1 MEFCG
6 KTATVPLPAT
16 EKQLCRFIAYLR
28 EEGLRH
34 QTVKS
39 YLAAVRHM
47 QISNDMGD
55 PKIGSMPRLELVVRG
70 MKREQ
75 AGQPTRTRLPITPE
89 ILKRIRQYWKGR
101 QAEWDIVMLWA
112 AMTLCFYGF
121 LRVGEVVV
129 PSDTEFD
136 PSQHLEYV
144 DVAVDDKRQPSF
156 ITVNIKQSK
165 TDPFR
170 RGVTIV
176 IGRAMG
182 PLCPLAAVLS
192 YMAMR
197 RPGNGPLFRF
207 SDGCSLTRER
217 FVAKVREVLQQ
228 IGIDQTKYCG
238 HSFRIGA
245 ATTAAKKGIQDSLIK
260 TLGRWESVAYQLYVR
275 TPREQ
280 LVTVAATLASSS
292 GDT

>member
-1 MEFCG
+1 M
-6 KTATVPLPAT
+6 KT
-16 EKQLCRFIAYLR
+16 
-28 EEGLRH
+28 
-34 QTVKS
+34 

-47 QISNDMGD
+47 QISHEMGD

-70 MKREQ
+70 MKKEQ

-89 ILKRIRQYWKGR
+89 ILSRIRQHWKER

-112 AMTLCFYGF
+112 AMSLCFYGF
-121 LRVGEVVV
+121 LRAGEVVV

-136 PSQHLEYV
+136 SSQHLTYK
-144 DVAVDDKRQPSF
+144 DIAVDDKRQPSF
-156 ITVNIKQSK
+156 ITISIKQSK

-170 RGVTIV
+170 KGVTIV
-176 IGRAMG
+176 IGRAPG

-197 RPGNGPLFRF
+197 KPGEGPLFRF
-207 SDGCSLTRER
+207 KDGRPLTRER
-217 FVAKVREVLQQ
+217 FVLKVREALQQ

-245 ATTAAKKGIQDSLIK
+245 ATTAAKRGIQDSLIK

-280 LVTVAATLASSS
+280 LVSVAATLSGSS
-292 GDT
+292 GNT

>member
-1 MEFCG
+1 
-6 KTATVPLPAT
+6 
-16 EKQLCRFIAYLR
+16 
-28 EEGLRH
+28 
-34 QTVKS
+34 
-39 YLAAVRHM
+39 
-47 QISNDMGD
+47 
-55 PKIGSMPRLELVVRG
+55 MPQLELVVRG

-89 ILKRIRQYWKGR
+89 ILSRIHQHWRGR
-101 QAEWDIVMLWA
+101 QSEWDITMLWA
-112 AMTLCFYGF
+112 AMSLCFYGF
-121 LRVGEVVV
+121 LRSGEVVV

-136 PSQHLEYV
+136 SSQHLTYE
-144 DVAVDDKRQPSF
+144 DIAVDDKRQPSF

-170 RGVTIV
+170 KGVTVV

-182 PLCPLAAVLS
+182 PLCPVAAVLS

-197 RPGNGPLFRF
+197 KPGKGPLFRF
-207 SDGCSLTRER
+207 GDGRPLTRER
-217 FVAKVREVLQQ
+217 FVARMREVLRQ
-228 IGIDQTKYCG
+228 IGIEQTKYSG

-245 ATTAAKKGIQDSLIK
+245 ASTAAKKGIQDSLIK

-280 LVTVAATLASSS
+280 LVAVAATLASSS
-292 GDT
+292 RDT